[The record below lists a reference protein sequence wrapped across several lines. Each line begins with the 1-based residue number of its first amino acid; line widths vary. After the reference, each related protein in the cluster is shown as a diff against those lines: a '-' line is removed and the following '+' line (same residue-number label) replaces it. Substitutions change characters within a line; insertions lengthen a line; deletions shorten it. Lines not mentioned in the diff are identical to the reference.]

1 MSTPDGDIAL
11 VRAFNRDYTR
21 RIGALCE
28 GYLDSPYSLT
38 EARVIYEIAQREDV
52 TASELVE
59 HLALDRGYL
68 SRILKKFEA
77 RGIIKRQAST
87 ADGRRRHLRLTPAG
101 KREFMTLNRR
111 SQQQVQ
117 AMLSSL
123 DAGRRRVVLNGM
135 RALRTALNSDQ
146 ASKPT
151 AGSGITLRPH
161 QPGDIGWVIEQHGQ
175 LYAQEYGW
183 NLEFEALVAEI
194 AAQFIRKFDPT
205 RERCWIAERD
215 GKRLGCI
222 FLVAKDRSTA
232 KLRLLLVKPEARGA
246 GLGRT
251 LVSECVRF
259 AREAGYRKIVLWTQK
274 NLTAARHLYAEAGF
288 RKVAE
293 EPHHSFGKNLI
304 SETWELSL
312 RSHAAHERTGR
323 QAKAARP
330 QPSRELARAR

>member
-38 EARVIYEIAQREDV
+38 EARVLYEIAQREDV

-59 HLALDRGYL
+59 DLALDRGYL
-68 SRILKKFEA
+68 SRILKRFEA
-77 RGIIKRQAST
+77 RGLLKRQASA

-101 KREFMTLNRR
+101 KRQFMTLNRR

-117 AMLSSL
+117 AMLSGL
-123 DAGRRRVVLNGM
+123 DAERRQVVLNGM
-135 RALRTALNSDQ
+135 RALRTALNADQ
-146 ASKPT
+146 APKST
-151 AGSGITLRPH
+151 AGAGITLRPH
-161 QPGDIGWVIEQHGQ
+161 QPGDIGWVIEQHGR

-194 AAQFIRKFDPT
+194 AAKFIRKFDT
-205 RERCWIAERD
+205 ARERCWIAERD
-215 GKRLGCI
+215 GERLGCI
-222 FLVAKDRSTA
+222 FLVAKDRTTA

-304 SETWELSL
+304 SETWELALASP
-312 RSHAAHERTGR
+312 AARESTAR
-323 QAKAARP
+323 QTKPARP
-330 QPSRELARAR
+330 QASRELARAR

>member
-1 MSTPDGDIAL
+1 MADPDADIAL

-52 TASELVE
+52 TARELVE
-59 HLALDRGYL
+59 DLGLDRGYL
-68 SRILKKFEA
+68 SRIIKRFEA
-77 RGIIKRQAST
+77 RGFLKRQAST
-87 ADGRRRHLRLTPAG
+87 ADGRLRHLRLTSAG
-101 KREFMTLNRR
+101 KRQFLMLNRR
-111 SQQQVQ
+111 SEQQVQ

-135 RALRTALNSDQ
+135 RALRTALDSDQ
-146 ASKPT
+146 AAKAT
-151 AGSGITLRPH
+151 AASGIRLRPH
-161 QPGDIGWVIEQHGQ
+161 QPGDIGWVIEQHGR

-183 NLEFEALVAEI
+183 NLEFEALVADI
-194 AAQFIRKFDPT
+194 AAKFIRNFDPA

-215 GKRLGCI
+215 GQRLGCI
-222 FLVAKDRSTA
+222 FLVAKNRSTA
-232 KLRLLLVKPEARGA
+232 KLRLLLVTPEARGA

-274 NLTAARHLYAEAGF
+274 NLAAARHLYAEAGF

-293 EPHHSFGKNLI
+293 EPHHSFGKDLI

-312 RSHAAHERTGR
+312 AQRAAHERTGR
-323 QAKAARP
+323 QAAPGRR
-330 QPSRELARAR
+330 QSSRELARAR